1 MDNRPIFLPVVAGPT
16 ASGKTALAI
25 ELAKRFNGEVVSAD
39 SMQIYSELR
48 IGTARPDEQEM
59 MGIPHH
65 LMGFVP
71 LSRRYSVADYVEDA
85 RRVISEIVSRGKMP
99 LMCGGTGLYID
110 SLVDNLQ
117 FSEDKE
123 DLEYREHLKA
133 RAEREGAE
141 ALLEELRAVDPETA
155 NKLHPNNLG
164 RIIRALE
171 IYRNT
176 GITMSEQVRR
186 SKSQPSPYK
195 ACIIVLDCRDRKFLY
210 DRINRRVDAMMAA
223 GLLEEARFVLSQPE
237 APTAKQAIGYKEFA
251 PYFAGE
257 IPLEKA
263 VEDLKQAT
271 RRYAKRQL
279 SWFHRRKD
287 AHFLY
292 IDEYP
297 GAGPLADAAAAIL
310 EESRNG

>member
-1 MDNRPIFLPVVAGPT
+1 MDNKQIFLPVVAGPT

-48 IGTARPDEQEM
+48 IGTARPDEQEI

-85 RRVISEIVSRGKMP
+85 RRVISEIDSRGKMP
-99 LMCGGTGLYID
+99 VMCGGTGLYID

-123 DLEYREHLKA
+123 DLEYREHLKS
-133 RAEREGAE
+133 RAENEGAE

-155 NKLHPNNLG
+155 EKLHPNNLG

-186 SKSQPSPYK
+186 SKGQPSPYK
-195 ACIIVLDCRDRKFLY
+195 SCIIVLDCRDRKFLY
-210 DRINRRVDAMMAA
+210 DRINRRVDAMMEA

-279 SWFHRRKD
+279 SWFHRRRD

-297 GAGPLADAAAAIL
+297 GPGSLADAAAAIL
-310 EESRNG
+310 EESRDG